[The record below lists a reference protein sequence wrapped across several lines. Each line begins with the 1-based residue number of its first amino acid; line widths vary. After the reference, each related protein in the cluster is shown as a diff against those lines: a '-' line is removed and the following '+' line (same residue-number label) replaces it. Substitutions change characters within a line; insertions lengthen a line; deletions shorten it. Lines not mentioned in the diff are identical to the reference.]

1 MLSVKASALK
11 SACAE
16 VVMMFWC
23 IVLLEIDDRG
33 RDKVAEVLKVLE
45 CPGSPDRWGVCP
57 LDFPEP
63 LVGFTLLFNVAGF
76 FVGFVLMFWVLR

>member
-11 SACAE
+11 AAFAE

-33 RDKVAEVLKVLE
+33 RDKVTEVLKVLE
-45 CPGSPDRWGVCP
+45 CPGSPDRRGVFP

-63 LVGFTLLFNVAGF
+63 LVGFTLLFNVDGF